1 MPENSYKGAL
11 KLKGTHRVIIQTK
24 RLRYDFELRRN
35 ITIIRGDSATGK
47 TTLID
52 MIQEYVNNP
61 SGSPVELTCDKA
73 CHVLTGTL
81 WREQLSAM
89 QDAIV
94 FIDEGNEFVKSKD
107 FSKEIQVTDNYYV
120 IVSREGLPTLPY
132 SVDEIYGIR
141 TSGKYGTLKQYYHE
155 FYRIYGDNTLA
166 KTVKPETVI
175 IEDSNSGYQF
185 FDSVCS
191 DYNLKC
197 ISAGGKS
204 NVFHHLNF

>member
-1 MPENSYKGAL
+1 M
-11 KLKGTHRVIIQTK
+11 KGTHRVIIQTK
-24 RLRYDFELRRN
+24 RLRYDFELKRN

-52 MIQEYVNNP
+52 MIQEYV
-61 SGSPVELTCDKA
+61 
-73 CHVLTGTL
+73 
-81 WREQLSAM
+81 
-89 QDAIV
+89 
-94 FIDEGNEFVKSKD
+94 KSKD
-107 FSKEIQVTDNYYV
+107 FSKEIQATDNYYV

-155 FYRIYGDNTLA
+155 FYRIYGENTLT
-166 KTVKPETVI
+166 KTIKPETVI

-191 DYNLKC
+191 DYDLKC